1 MKIFKRLLWVFLGMV
16 ELIFIGYFVWTGYQ
30 V

>member
-16 ELIFIGYFVWTGYQ
+16 VLIFIGYFVWTGYQ

>member
-1 MKIFKRLLWVFLGMV
+1 MKILKKLLWVFLGMV
-16 ELIFIGYFVWTGYQ
+16 ALIFIGYFVWTGYQ

>member
-1 MKIFKRLLWVFLGMV
+1 MRILKRILWVISGMV
-16 ELIFIGYFVWTGYQ
+16 VLIFIGYFVWTGYQ

>member
-1 MKIFKRLLWVFLGMV
+1 MKILKRLLRVFLGMV
-16 ELIFIGYFVWTGYQ
+16 VLIFIGYFVWTGYQ

>member
-1 MKIFKRLLWVFLGMV
+1 MRILKRILYVLSGMIVLL
-16 ELIFIGYFVWTGYQ
+16 FIGYFVWTGYQ